1 MIQYLINHVTLQHRI
16 YASFIAAAIVII
28 AIILITYAVF
38 ARTDRDLRDFVTS
51 SNRSHIDLQLTAQVA
66 DLHRLALTYT
76 YEGHRSAADQV
87 KHSYQNLMQQ
97 IDHTLQHDSLPVKT
111 ILTTIKSRLES
122 YYLAFVQ
129 LRRQRDLRQQ
139 LINVEFR
146 NNANNV
152 EALISELMEH
162 TSNSLAMQLEF
173 KSMLN
178 TLLLVEKNV
187 FRYLDSLDASYITA
201 AKHNLSHVV
210 DRLNALN
217 LLDYS
222 SSSTIQQAIHKLDQ
236 YQQSYI
242 EAVQHTRGYLYL
254 INVVMAAEAYEINY
268 QSKKLSSLITSEMRS
283 KEVAIQN
290 SQTEALNVLIISASL
305 LLSLLIVLSYVIGQ
319 SISIPIIRL
328 TETFRLLTS
337 GSGDAKIFNSPVADE
352 ISELSQA
359 AAAFRDKNT
368 QTEKLLAR
376 SIQLTQA
383 LEKNRIALERSNDE
397 LEQFVYTVSH
407 DLKAPLVTSMG
418 FIGIIRKLADQG
430 KYEQAIEKLD
440 KVTLSIERM
449 GQLTNDLLELSRIG
463 RIDVDMEKI
472 DLNVLLKQLA
482 QSQQEQLQSAGLQ
495 FVIQPGLPVIVGNES
510 RILQLFENI
519 LTNAMKYVRNPE
531 QAPMLEIGSAID
543 QNSHLI
549 YCKDNGP
556 GIELA
561 FQQKVFALFY
571 RLDTQPE
578 GTGIGL
584 AIAKKVMKS
593 HGGDI
598 WIESSGGKGTIF
610 WLKFPISGKE
620 EKEVEHGV

>member
-236 YQQSYI
+236 Y
-242 EAVQHTRGYLYL
+242 
-254 INVVMAAEAYEINY
+254 
-268 QSKKLSSLITSEMRS
+268 
-283 KEVAIQN
+283 
-290 SQTEALNVLIISASL
+290 
-305 LLSLLIVLSYVIGQ
+305 
-319 SISIPIIRL
+319 
-328 TETFRLLTS
+328 
-337 GSGDAKIFNSPVADE
+337 
-352 ISELSQA
+352 
-359 AAAFRDKNT
+359 
-368 QTEKLLAR
+368 
-376 SIQLTQA
+376 
-383 LEKNRIALERSNDE
+383 
-397 LEQFVYTVSH
+397 
-407 DLKAPLVTSMG
+407 
-418 FIGIIRKLADQG
+418 
-430 KYEQAIEKLD
+430 
-440 KVTLSIERM
+440 
-449 GQLTNDLLELSRIG
+449 
-463 RIDVDMEKI
+463 
-472 DLNVLLKQLA
+472 
-482 QSQQEQLQSAGLQ
+482 
-495 FVIQPGLPVIVGNES
+495 
-510 RILQLFENI
+510 
-519 LTNAMKYVRNPE
+519 
-531 QAPMLEIGSAID
+531 
-543 QNSHLI
+543 
-549 YCKDNGP
+549 
-556 GIELA
+556 
-561 FQQKVFALFY
+561 
-571 RLDTQPE
+571 
-578 GTGIGL
+578 
-584 AIAKKVMKS
+584 
-593 HGGDI
+593 
-598 WIESSGGKGTIF
+598 
-610 WLKFPISGKE
+610 
-620 EKEVEHGV
+620 